1 MRTPGSDAAGIFLSV
16 GGAVGEGR
24 PVLPLS
30 LACARAWGPQFCGR
44 RSASAPGPAV
54 RSPSDLNGAHSR
66 GGLDGDGS
74 QVPDRGQTLGTNVG
88 DFSSV
93 ATSAAP
99 TRAPGAMR
107 VGPFGRSCH
116 YSISLAGVK
125 ATFAPLAFFELA
137 GGLRPPFCT
146 WREQTQLS
154 GGAIP
159 VFKFWFPCFTGGW
172 GRQKSP
178 FFYAPL
184 QGRNCTASRLAVTK
198 PFSIFSLLLGPGIT
212 FWPIW

>member
-54 RSPSDLNGAHSR
+54 RSPSDLTGAHSR
-66 GGLDGDGS
+66 GGRDGDGS
-74 QVPDRGQTLGTNVG
+74 QVPDPGQTLGTNVG

-146 WREQTQLS
+146 WREQTQLCLVVRYQFLNS
-154 GGAIP
+154 G
-159 VFKFWFPCFTGGW
+159 FPASLGDGEGKRALSSMPLCRVGIVQRPGW
-172 GRQKSP
+172 
-178 FFYAPL
+178 L
-184 QGRNCTASRLAVTK
+184 
-198 PFSIFSLLLGPGIT
+198 
-212 FWPIW
+212 